1 MILIADSG
9 STKTEWALIKQK
21 NDIEIFLTSGI
32 NPFFQSPGE
41 IANLLLKER
50 FLDHPTEV
58 KSVFFYGAGCA
69 NEEKC
74 QLVKE
79 GISNVV
85 RSIHIEIGSDL
96 LAAAHALCQSNPG
109 IACILGTGLNSCY
122 YDGSK
127 IIQNVSPLGY
137 ILGDEGSGAVIGK
150 LLIADILKKQIP
162 QSVINL
168 FFDTYRVTQAELLD
182 RVYKQPFPNR
192 YLAQFTKFISSN
204 IHIGELENLVIHS
217 FSNFITRNLLQ
228 YPDVATQSI
237 HFTGSIAYHFKEQLE
252 KTLAQHH
259 LSLGTI
265 EKAPMQ
271 NLIQY
276 HLQNEKW

>member
-1 MILIADSG
+1 
-9 STKTEWALIKQK
+9 
-21 NDIEIFLTSGI
+21 
-32 NPFFQSPGE
+32 
-41 IANLLLKER
+41 
-50 FLDHPTEV
+50 
-58 KSVFFYGAGCA
+58 
-69 NEEKC
+69 
-74 QLVKE
+74 
-79 GISNVV
+79 
-85 RSIHIEIGSDL
+85 
-96 LAAAHALCQSNPG
+96 
-109 IACILGTGLNSCY
+109 
-122 YDGSK
+122 
-127 IIQNVSPLGY
+127 
-137 ILGDEGSGAVIGK
+137 
-150 LLIADILKKQIP
+150 
-162 QSVINL
+162 L